1 MCSFG
6 DFVKSLERRGHV
18 DVVKWI
24 GKCSLLLKRL
34 ENSWM
39 DTLPISVLSEEHR
52 TNQYLADVAQ
62 DNAERLTRS
71 ETALDPNAP
80 ATRKKVACCTSNH
93 ESLYSFSD
101 NPDNID
107 VHCCK

>member
-80 ATRKKVACCTSNH
+80 ATRKRWHAAQVTTKVSIHLVIT
-93 ESLYSFSD
+93 
-101 NPDNID
+101 
-107 VHCCK
+107 

>member
-6 DFVKSLERRGHV
+6 DFIESLERRGHV
-18 DVVKWI
+18 DVVKWWI

-39 DTLPISVLSEEHR
+39 DTLPISALSEEHR

-62 DNAERLTRS
+62 ENAERLTRS
-71 ETALDPNAP
+71 EKALDPNAP
-80 ATRKKVACCTSNH
+80 ATRERWNAAQVTTKV
-93 ESLYSFSD
+93 SFHLV
-101 NPDNID
+101 IT
-107 VHCCK
+107 